1 MLTFEAV
8 IYLLCLLTS
17 AVCAWLL
24 VSAYLRRRQSLLL
37 WSAVCFTLLAA
48 NNLLVFADLVLLPQL
63 DLSLARSLTALAA
76 GIVML
81 GSFIWGME

>member
-1 MLTFEAV
+1 MLTFEAI
-8 IYLLCLLTS
+8 IYLLCVLAS

-37 WSAVCFTLLAA
+37 WSAVCFTLLAI
-48 NNLLVFADLVLLPQL
+48 NNFLVFADLVLLPQL

>member
-8 IYLLCLLTS
+8 IYLLCVFTS
-17 AVCAWLL
+17 VICAWLL

-37 WSAVCFTLLAA
+37 WSAVCFSLLAA
-48 NNLLVFADLVLLPQL
+48 NNLLVFADLILLPGF
-63 DLSLARSLTALAA
+63 DLSVLRSLTALAA

>member
-1 MLTFEAV
+1 MLTFEAF
-8 IYLLCLLTS
+8 IYLLCVLTS
-17 AVCAWLL
+17 AGCAWLL
-24 VSAYLRRRQSLLL
+24 ISAFLRRGQSLLL
-37 WSAVCFTLLAA
+37 WSATCFSLLAV

-81 GSFIWGME
+81 GSIIWGME

>member
-8 IYLLCLLTS
+8 IYLLCVFTS
-17 AVCAWLL
+17 ALCAWLL
-24 VSAYLRRRQSLLL
+24 VSAYLRRRQSMLL
-37 WSAVCFTLLAA
+37 WSAVCFSLLAV
-48 NNLLVFADLVLLPQL
+48 NNLLVFADLILLPEFN
-63 DLSLARSLTALAA
+63 LSLARLLTALAA

>member
-8 IYLLCLLTS
+8 IYLLCVLAS

-48 NNLLVFADLVLLPQL
+48 NNFLVFADLVLLPQL

>member
-8 IYLLCLLTS
+8 IYLLCVFTS
-17 AVCAWLL
+17 ALCAWLL
-24 VSAYLRRRQSLLL
+24 ISAYLRRRQSLLL

-48 NNLLVFADLVLLPQL
+48 NNFLVFADLVLLPQL